1 MRLTDFDY
9 ELPEELIAQTPL
21 ADRSASRLL
30 LVGEEADQHLQFVDL
45 LAQLRADDVLVVN
58 DTRVL
63 NARLTARKTTG
74 GAAEV
79 LLERQESD
87 YVALCQVRASKAL
100 KPGGQLLVG
109 KDQSIQLTLLERA
122 DAFFRL
128 EFSQPVLEVLDKH
141 GEMPLPPYI
150 DAAKAEAAAPA
161 RQRYQTV
168 YASQP
173 GAVAAPTAGLHFNE
187 ALLEQIKSKG
197 IKVVPITL
205 HVGAGTFAPVRVDD
219 LREHQMHAERY
230 FISQSS
236 RAALDSCQG
245 RIVAVGTTVVRALE
259 SAAATRADQGD
270 TDIFITPGFRYQVV
284 DALITNFHLPKSTL
298 LMLVAAFTGLSRMR
312 RAYASAV
319 AQRYRFF
326 SYGDAMFLPHRV
338 DPNDAVL

>member
-45 LAQLRADDVLVVN
+45 LAQLSADDVLVVN

-63 NARLTARKTTG
+63 NARLAARKTTG

-79 LLERQESD
+79 LLERLESD
-87 YVALCQVRASKAL
+87 HVALCQVRASKAL

-109 KDQSIQLTLLERA
+109 EDQSIQLTLLERA

-128 EFSQPVLEVLDKH
+128 EFSHPVLEVLDKH

-161 RQRYQTV
+161 RQRYQTI
-168 YASQP
+168 YASEP

-187 ALLEQIKSKG
+187 ALLEQIKNKG

-219 LREHQMHAERY
+219 LREHKMHAERY
-230 FISQSS
+230 FIPEAS
-236 RAALDSCQG
+236 RALIDACQG

-259 SAAATRADQGD
+259 SAAATGADQGD

-284 DALITNFHLPKSTL
+284 DALVTNFHLPKSTL
-298 LMLVAAFTGLSRMR
+298 LMLVAAFTGFSRMR